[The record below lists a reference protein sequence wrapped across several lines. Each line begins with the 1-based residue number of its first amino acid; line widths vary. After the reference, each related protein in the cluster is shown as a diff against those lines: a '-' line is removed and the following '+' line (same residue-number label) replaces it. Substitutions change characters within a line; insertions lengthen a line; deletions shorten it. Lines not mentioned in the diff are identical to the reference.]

1 MGFGFRAFRNRP
13 LPTLHDPVALS
24 VGGVAIRWYALFIL
38 TGIVVAIMIIRTL
51 ARRRGMD
58 PEFILDVAPWVV
70 FGAIVGARL
79 YYVLLKPGFYL
90 DHPGEAINVR
100 LGGLTI
106 HGALAAGILLFF
118 LFCRRRGYRFLPW
131 ADVVIAAVPIGQAI
145 GRWGNW
151 ANQEAF
157 GTPTNL
163 PWAVTIDPDRRPPGY
178 EQYATFHPTFLYEGL
193 LDLAIAGV
201 LIWMVLKMPGHRF
214 FREGDALWSYLLL
227 YGIARLIVE
236 SVRTDSL
243 YIGPLKA
250 AYWVSGMLIV
260 GGVGAL
266 VLRHTVWPGRPA
278 DIPDE
283 SGAAATM
290 PNVPAPSAAGETM

>member
-1 MGFGFRAFRNRP
+1 
-13 LPTLHDPVALS
+13 LPTLRDPVAVS
-24 VGGVAIRWYALFIL
+24 IGGLDIRWYALFIL
-38 TGIVVAIMIIRTL
+38 TGIVVAVVIMQPL

-90 DHPGEAINVR
+90 DHPAEALNVR

-106 HGALAAGILLFF
+106 HGALAAGILVFS
-118 LFCRRRGYRFLPW
+118 LFCRWRGYRFLAW
-131 ADVVIAAVPIGQAI
+131 ADVVIAAVPVGQAI

-157 GTPTNL
+157 GTPTDL
-163 PWAVTIDPDRRPPGY
+163 PWAVTIDPDRRPAGY
-178 EQYATFHPTFLYEGL
+178 AQYASFHPAFLYEAV
-193 LDLAIAGV
+193 LDLGIAAL
-201 LIWMVLKMPGHRF
+201 LIAMVLKMPRHRF
-214 FREGDALWSYLLL
+214 LREGDVLWSYLLL
-227 YGIARLIVE
+227 YGVARLIVE

-250 AYWVSGMLIV
+250 AYWLSGLLVIGGAAMLVI
-260 GGVGAL
+260 
-266 VLRHTVWPGRPA
+266 RHTVWPGRPA
-278 DIPDE
+278 DVPGTPD
-283 SGAAATM
+283 AASVQKGMRASPPVGRT
-290 PNVPAPSAAGETM
+290 S

>member
-1 MGFGFRAFRNRP
+1 
-13 LPTLHDPVALS
+13 
-24 VGGVAIRWYALFIL
+24 
-38 TGIVVAIMIIRTL
+38 MISQNDLAAL

-79 YYVLLKPGFYL
+79 YYIALKWNFYRH
-90 DHPGEAINVR
+90 HPGEAINIR

-106 HGALAAGILLFF
+106 HGALAAGILLFY

-157 GTPTNL
+157 GTPTKL
-163 PWAVTIDPDRRPPGY
+163 PWAVTIDPDRRPTGY
-178 EQYATFHPTFLYEGL
+178 EQYATFHPTFLYEGI
-193 LDLAIAGV
+193 LDLAIAAF
-201 LIWMVLKMPGHRF
+201 LIWLVLRMPRDRRLH
-214 FREGDALWSYLLL
+214 EGDALWLYLIL

-243 YIGPLKA
+243 YIGPLRA
-250 AYWVSGMLIV
+250 AYWVSGFLILS
-260 GGVGAL
+260 GTTL
-266 VLRHTVWPGRPA
+266 LILRRTAWPGRPA
-278 DIPDE
+278 DPPGELAAIP
-283 SGAAATM
+283 SPLTVRSTA
-290 PNVPAPSAAGETM
+290 PAHETT

>member
-1 MGFGFRAFRNRP
+1 
-13 LPTLHDPVALS
+13 LPTLHNPVAFDLA
-24 VGGVAIRWYALFIL
+24 GIGIRWYALFIL
-38 TGIVVAIMIIRTL
+38 TGIVVAVAIMQRL

-79 YYVLLKPGFYL
+79 YYIALKWNFYRH
-90 DHPGEAINVR
+90 HPGEAINVR

-106 HGALAAGILLFF
+106 HGALAAGILVFF
-118 LFCRRRGYRFLPW
+118 LFCRRRGYRFLAW

-157 GTPTNL
+157 GTPTKL
-163 PWAVTIDPDRRPPGY
+163 PWAVHIDPDRRPVGY

-193 LDLAIAGV
+193 LDLLIAAV
-201 LIWMVLKMPGHRF
+201 LIWLVLRMPGSRLL
-214 FREGDALWSYLLL
+214 REGDVLWAYLVL
-227 YGIARLIVE
+227 YGVARLIVE
-236 SVRTDSL
+236 SARTDSL

-250 AYWVSGMLIV
+250 AYWLSGAFIAI
-260 GGVGAL
+260 GAGLL

-278 DIPDE
+278 DPP
-283 SGAAATM
+283 GL
-290 PNVPAPSAAGETM
+290 AAGGESSVAGRAGVSAGEAA